1 MTSEPLQASSADD
14 FSWEP
19 RPRYRALLL
28 ALREVIAEAPSL
40 RALLLNS
47 GDLLHALLDAE
58 HITVFVTDERS
69 ESLYSIARSG
79 GESRSVRV
87 AFDARTIAGFV
98 ATTQRSVM
106 LRDAQDMEQLRAL
119 HPLLHLDRALDP
131 GVRSVLATP
140 ILGSRRAVGL
150 LEFVNSL
157 DGEAFRADD
166 LRLAEATAR
175 MLAPRLEALCVEAPS
190 MKAPG
195 SRFPPL
201 RSSAESED
209 SLERLLAEVAS
220 ARSPENDRDDEQRDS
235 DDRDSDSL
243 AARLVRRIVLDAQQ
257 RGASDVHFEP
267 GGTRGG
273 LRVRLRVDGDCIDH
287 ATVPATFRSSLV
299 QRMKVLADLDL
310 AERRRPQDG
319 RFRIQAG
326 DSAVDVRMATL
337 PTVGDNEDVTLRLLS
352 AWRPRPLDGMDFS
365 EVNLARFQSII
376 AAPYGIV
383 LVVGPTGSG
392 KTTTLHAAAGALN
405 TADRKVLT
413 VEDPVE
419 IVQPGLRQVQAN
431 ARIGLGFPEV
441 LRAFLRS
448 DPDVILVG
456 EMRDRVTASV
466 AVEAS
471 LTGHL
476 VLSTLQANSAA
487 ETVPRLL
494 GMDID
499 PYAFADALRGVLA
512 QRLVKRLCTHC
523 RAPYAPTPAEWEQL
537 SDAYGHD
544 AFAARAERTS
554 TEFMLHRAVG
564 CARCNGT
571 GYRGRVALHEILP
584 GSRAIAGLIRQ
595 RATIVELRAAADREG
610 MTTVLQ
616 DGIEKALQG
625 ITDLGQVRSS
635 CL

>member
-1 MTSEPLQASSADD
+1 MSSDPHQAPSADD

-19 RPRYRALLL
+19 RARYRALLL
-28 ALREVIAEAPSL
+28 ALREVIAAAASL

-58 HITVFVTDERS
+58 RVTVFAADERGA
-69 ESLYSIARSG
+69 SLYSVARSG
-79 GESRSVRV
+79 GASQALRV
-87 AFDARTIAGFV
+87 PIDAQSIAGFV
-98 ATTQRSVM
+98 ALSRRSVL
-106 LRDAQDMEQLRAL
+106 LRDAEDPAQLRAL
-119 HPLLHLDRALDP
+119 HPLLARDEAREP

-140 ILGSRRAVGL
+140 ILGATRAVGV

-157 DGEAFRADD
+157 DGEVFRADD
-166 LRLAEATAR
+166 QRLAEAIAR
-175 MLAPRLEALCVEAPS
+175 MIAPKLESLRAEA
-190 MKAPG
+190 APARTAG

-201 RSSAESED
+201 RGSGAED
-209 SLERLLAEVAS
+209 SLAQLLAEVG
-220 ARSPENDRDDEQRDS
+220 RVRTPENDRDDDARDT
-235 DDRDSDSL
+235 DDRDTDSL
-243 AARLVRRIVLDAQQ
+243 AARLVRRVVLDAHE

-267 GGTRGG
+267 TGTRGG
-273 LRVRLRVDGDCIDH
+273 LRVRLRIDGDCVDH
-287 ATVPATFRSSLV
+287 ATVPGTFRSSLV

-326 DSAVDVRMATL
+326 DTPIDVRMATL
-337 PTVGDNEDVTLRLLS
+337 PTVGENEDVTLRLLS
-352 AWRPRPLDGMDFS
+352 AWRPRPLEEMDFS
-365 EVNLARFQSII
+365 AVNLARFQSII

-392 KTTTLHAAAGALN
+392 KTTTLHAAVGALN

-456 EMRDRVTASV
+456 EMRDRVTAGV

-499 PYAFADALRGVLA
+499 SYAFADALRGVLA

-523 RAPYAPTPAEWEQL
+523 RAPYAPTPTEWEQV
-537 SDAYGHD
+537 SHAYGHD
-544 AFAARAERTS
+544 AFALRTERTS
-554 TEFMLHRAVG
+554 SEFMLHRAIG

-584 GSRAIAGLIRQ
+584 GSGAIASLIRQ
-595 RATIVELRAAADREG
+595 RATIVELRQAADREG

-616 DGIEKALQG
+616 DGIEKALHG
-625 ITDLGQVRSS
+625 ITDLGQVRSN

>member
-1 MTSEPLQASSADD
+1 MSSDALQVPSADD

-19 RPRYRALLL
+19 RARYRALLL
-28 ALREVIAEAPSL
+28 ALREVVAAAATL

-58 HITVFVTDERS
+58 GVTVFAADERS
-69 ESLYSIARSG
+69 ASLYSIARSG
-79 GESRSVRV
+79 GSSHSLRLPL
-87 AFDARTIAGFV
+87 DARTVAGFV

-106 LRDAQDMEQLRAL
+106 LRDAQDAEQLRAL
-119 HPLLHLDRALDP
+119 HPLLVRDGQGGEP
-131 GVRSVLATP
+131 GARNVLATP
-140 ILGSRRAVGL
+140 IRGATRAVGV

-166 LRLAEATAR
+166 QRLAEAIAR
-175 MLAPRLEALCVEAPS
+175 MIAPKLEAMLPETAS
-190 MKAPG
+190 MRPAG

-201 RSSAESED
+201 RAAAPD
-209 SLERLLAEVAS
+209 AGLGQLLAES
-220 ARSPENDRDDEQRDS
+220 ARVPASEAERDEEARDIE
-235 DDRDSDSL
+235 DRDSDSL
-243 AARLVRRIVLDAQQ
+243 AARIVRRVVLDAQE

-267 GGTRGG
+267 AGARGG
-273 LRVRLRVDGDCIDH
+273 LRVRLRVDGDCHDH
-287 ATVPATFRSSLV
+287 AMVPAAMRSSVV
-299 QRMKVLADLDL
+299 QRMKVLAELDL

-319 RFRIQAG
+319 RFRVTAG
-326 DSAVDVRMATL
+326 DASVDVRVATL

-352 AWRPRPLDGMDFS
+352 AWRPRPLDEMDFS
-365 EVNLARFQSII
+365 PANLARFRAIT

-383 LVVGPTGSG
+383 LIVGPTGSG
-392 KTTTLHAAAGALN
+392 KTTTLHAAVGALN

-431 ARIGLGFPEV
+431 TRIGLGFPEV

-456 EMRDRVTASV
+456 EMRDRVTAGV

-523 RAPYAPTPAEWEQL
+523 RAPYAPTPTEWDEL
-537 SDAYGHD
+537 AGAYGHD
-544 AFAARAERTS
+544 AFALRAERTS

-564 CARCNGT
+564 CARCHGT

-584 GSRAIAGLIRQ
+584 GIGAIAGLIRQ
-595 RATIVELRAAADREG
+595 RATIVELRDAADREG

-616 DGIEKALQG
+616 DGIDKALQG
-625 ITDLGQVRSS
+625 ITDLGQVRSN

>member
-1 MTSEPLQASSADD
+1 MSSETHQASSADD

-19 RPRYRALLL
+19 RARYRALLL
-28 ALREVIAEAPSL
+28 ALREVIAEAASL

-58 HITVFVTDERS
+58 RITVFAADERA

-79 GESRSVRV
+79 GESRSLRV
-87 AFDARTIAGFV
+87 PIDARSISGFV

-106 LRDAQDMEQLRAL
+106 LRDAQDPEQLRAL
-119 HPLLHLDRALDP
+119 HPMLLRDRAPEPD
-131 GVRSVLATP
+131 VRSVLATP
-140 ILGSRRAVGL
+140 ILGRERAVGVMV
-150 LEFVNSL
+150 FVNSL
-157 DGEAFRADD
+157 DGEAFRSDD
-166 LRLAEATAR
+166 LRLAEAVAR
-175 MLAPRLEALCVEAPS
+175 MLAPRLEALRAEAPS
-190 MKAPG
+190 MRPQA

-201 RSSAESED
+201 RSSAAED
-209 SLERLLAEVAS
+209 SLPELLAEVERV
-220 ARSPENDRDDEQRDS
+220 RSPENERDDEARDTE
-235 DDRDSDSL
+235 DRDSDSL
-243 AARLVRRIVLDAQQ
+243 AARLVRRLVLDAQQ

-267 GGTRGG
+267 SGARGG
-273 LRVRLRVDGDCIDH
+273 LRVRLRVDGDCVDH
-287 ATVPATFRSSLV
+287 ATVPGTFRSSLV

-319 RFRIQAG
+319 RFRVQAG
-326 DSAVDVRMATL
+326 DSSIDVRMATL

-352 AWRPRPLDGMDFS
+352 AWRPKPLDGMDFS
-365 EVNLARFQSII
+365 EVNLERFRSII

-431 ARIGLGFPEV
+431 TRIGLGFPEV

-456 EMRDRVTASV
+456 EMRDRVTAGV

-512 QRLVKRLCTHC
+512 QRLVKRLCTQC
-523 RAPYAPTPAEWEQL
+523 RVPYAPTPTEWEEIA
-537 SDAYGHD
+537 SAYGHD
-544 AFAARAERTS
+544 AFAERADRTS
-554 TEFMLHRAVG
+554 TEFMLHRAMG

-584 GSRAIAGLIRQ
+584 GSRAIAALIRQ

>member
-1 MTSEPLQASSADD
+1 MSSDAHQAPSADD

-28 ALREVIAEAPSL
+28 ALREVIAAAASL

-58 HITVFVTDERS
+58 RITVFAADERS
-69 ESLYSIARSG
+69 ASLYSIARSG
-79 GESRSVRV
+79 GASQSLRLPI
-87 AFDARTIAGFV
+87 DARSIAGFV
-98 ATTQRSVM
+98 ASTQRSVM
-106 LRDAQDMEQLRAL
+106 LRDAQDREQVRAL
-119 HPLLHLDRALDP
+119 HPQLFRDDAAESA
-131 GVRSVLATP
+131 VRSVLATP
-140 ILGSRRAVGL
+140 ILGAGRAVGV

-166 LRLAEATAR
+166 QRLAEAIAR
-175 MLAPRLEALCVEAPS
+175 MLAPKLEALRAEAPS
-190 MKAPG
+190 MRPLS

-201 RSSAESED
+201 RAAPAEDTLSQ
-209 SLERLLAEVAS
+209 LLAEVGDAHP
-220 ARSPENDRDDEQRDS
+220 PEIERDGEAPAT

-243 AARLVRRIVLDAQQ
+243 AARLVRRLVLDAQEA
-257 RGASDVHFEP
+257 GASDVHFEP
-267 GGTRGG
+267 TGARGG

-287 ATVPATFRSSLV
+287 AVIPAAFRASLV

-319 RFRIQAG
+319 RFRIQGG

-352 AWRPRPLDGMDFS
+352 AWRPRPLDEMGFTA
-365 EVNLARFQSII
+365 VNLARFRSII

-392 KTTTLHAAAGALN
+392 KTTTLHAAVGALN
-405 TADRKVLT
+405 TTDRKVMT

-448 DPDVILVG
+448 DPDVIVVG

-512 QRLVKRLCTHC
+512 QRLVKRLCPHC
-523 RAPYAPTPAEWEQL
+523 RAPYAPTPSEWEEV
-537 SDAYGHD
+537 SSAYGHE
-544 AFAARAERTS
+544 AFAARTERTS
-554 TEFMLHRAVG
+554 MEFMLHRAMG
-564 CARCNGT
+564 CAHCNGT

-584 GSRAIAGLIRQ
+584 GSGAIAGLIRQ

-616 DGIEKALQG
+616 DGIEKALAG
-625 ITDLGQVRSS
+625 VTDLGQVRST

>member
-1 MTSEPLQASSADD
+1 MSSDANQASSVDD

-19 RPRYRALLL
+19 RPRYRALLFG
-28 ALREVIAEAPSL
+28 LREVIGAAASM
-40 RALLLNS
+40 RALLQNS
-47 GDLLHALLDAE
+47 GDLMHALLDAE
-58 HITVFVTDERS
+58 RVTVFAADERTG
-69 ESLYSIARSG
+69 SLYSIARSG
-79 GESRSVRV
+79 GASQSLRV
-87 AFDARTIAGFV
+87 SIDARSIAGFV
-98 ATTQRSVM
+98 ATSRRSVM
-106 LRDAQDMEQLRAL
+106 LRDVQ
-119 HPLLHLDRALDP
+119 DRAQLLAIHPQLLRDEPVEP

-140 ILGSRRAVGL
+140 ILGAARAVGV

-157 DGEAFRADD
+157 DGEAFRSDD
-166 LRLAEATAR
+166 LRLAEAISR
-175 MLAPRLEALCVEAPS
+175 MLAPKLEALRGDVPS
-190 MKAPG
+190 VRPAS

-201 RSSAESED
+201 RSAGVED
-209 SLERLLAEVAS
+209 DLTNLLAEVARV
-220 ARSPENDRDDEQRDS
+220 RSPETERDDDARDTE
-235 DDRDSDSL
+235 DRDSDSL
-243 AARLVRRIVLDAQQ
+243 AARLVRRLVLDAQE

-267 GGTRGG
+267 SGTRGG

-287 ATVPATFRSSLV
+287 ATVPGTFRSSLV

-319 RFRIQAG
+319 RFRVQSG
-326 DSAVDVRMATL
+326 DVAVDVRMATL

-352 AWRPRPLDGMDFS
+352 AWRPRPLDEMDFS
-365 EVNLARFQSII
+365 ESNLAQFQSII
-376 AAPYGIV
+376 GAPYGIV

-392 KTTTLHAAAGALN
+392 KTTTLHAAVGALN

-431 ARIGLGFPEV
+431 TRIGLGFPEV

-456 EMRDRVTASV
+456 EMRDRVTAGV

-499 PYAFADALRGVLA
+499 PYSFADALRGVLA

-523 RAPYAPTPAEWEQL
+523 RVPYAPTPKEWEDL
-537 SDAYGHD
+537 SGAYGHD
-544 AFAARAERTS
+544 AFAMRAERTS
-554 TEFMLHRAVG
+554 REFMLHRAMG

-584 GSRAIAGLIRQ
+584 GSAAIATLVRK
-595 RATIVELRAAADREG
+595 RATIVELREAADREG

-616 DGIEKALQG
+616 DGIEKALEG
-625 ITDLGQVRSS
+625 ITDLGQVRSN